1 MDTFLILGQF
11 FHQDVFV
18 IYPSLD
24 GAIFA
29 FIENISQGQREDL
42 KLFLE
47 VALDSKTDD
56 ELETLWE
63 TSGSD
68 IYVAKK
74 KIRTF
79 LEEIYR
85 SL

>member
-1 MDTFLILGQF
+1 MDAFLILGQF

-24 GAIFA
+24 GAIIA
-29 FIENISQGQREDL
+29 FIENINQGQRDDL

-47 VALDSKTDD
+47 VALDSKTDS
-56 ELETLWE
+56 ELETLWK

-68 IYVAKK
+68 IYVAEK
-74 KIRTF
+74 KIRAF
-79 LEEIYR
+79 LEEVYR
-85 SL
+85 YL